1 LFFVDLKWENVFH
14 KSPLNAHLLLCSV
27 PPGNKQ
33 KGLDDPHAMLR
44 ALQVEVGDFGR
55 ATFLQPGEG
64 GYTKDFAYAAML
76 L

>member
-44 ALQVEVGDFGR
+44 ALQLEIGDFGR
-55 ATFLQPGEG
+55 ASPFPREG
-64 GYTKDFAYAAML
+64 FIPTKDFAYAAML